1 MSQYA
6 SILSFLRVLRS
17 GKWLR
22 GANGSIPAALTATQM
37 ALLFVMAVFM
47 AVLSTT
53 PEMLTATVISL
64 ADEGSKMTEI
74 PSFTMLF
81 FLSLLQSWYPPSGVA
96 ASLLV
101 QFPAP
106 FEANGLRKPGH

>member
-81 FLSLLQSWYPPSGVA
+81 FKPVA
-96 ASLLV
+96 IVVSAIWCSCIAAGAV
-101 QFPAP
+101 P
-106 FEANGLRKPGH
+106 RSI

>member
-6 SILSFLRVLRS
+6 PILSFLRVLRS
-17 GKWLR
+17 GEWLR

-37 ALLFVMAVFM
+37 ALLFVLAVFVT
-47 AVLSTT
+47 VLYTT

-81 FLSLLQSWYPPSGVA
+81 FKPVA
-96 ASLLV
+96 IVVSAIWCSCIAAGAV
-101 QFPAP
+101 P
-106 FEANGLRKPGH
+106 RSI

>member
-1 MSQYA
+1 MSHYPP
-6 SILSFLRVLRS
+6 ILSFLRVLRS

-37 ALLFVMAVFM
+37 ALLFVLAVFVT
-47 AVLSTT
+47 VLYTT

-81 FLSLLQSWYPPSGVA
+81 LKPVA
-96 ASLLV
+96 IVISAIWCSCIAGGAV
-101 QFPAP
+101 PRFT
-106 FEANGLRKPGH
+106 

>member
-6 SILSFLRVLRS
+6 FILSFLRVLRS
-17 GKWLR
+17 DKWLR

-37 ALLFVMAVFM
+37 ALLFVMTVFM

-81 FLSLLQSWYPPSGVA
+81 FKPVA
-96 ASLLV
+96 IVVSAIWSSCIAAGAV
-101 QFPAP
+101 P
-106 FEANGLRKPGH
+106 RSI